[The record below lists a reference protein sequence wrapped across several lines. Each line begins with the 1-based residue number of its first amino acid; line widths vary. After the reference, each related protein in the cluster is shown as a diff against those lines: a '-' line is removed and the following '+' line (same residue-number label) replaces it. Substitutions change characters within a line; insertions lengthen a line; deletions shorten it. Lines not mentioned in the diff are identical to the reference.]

1 MTDERFLL
9 DPAQREKLYIFI
21 CNIYIVLIYDPA
33 LLWIYYLVCNIYGYN
48 QKINNIVDEAYK
60 QNLSCQVNII
70 YPS

>member
-33 LLWIYYLVCNIYGYN
+33 LLWIYYLACNIYGYN
-48 QKINNIVDEAYK
+48 QKIKNIVDEAYK
-60 QNLSCQVNII
+60 QKFSYPVYII
-70 YPS
+70 YPT